1 MFKGTS
7 FFNNCFI
14 IVVSQYLSGD
24 GHCEDAAT
32 RKMTLDFD
40 LELGGIKV
48 KKVNILAFY
57 FAL

>member
-1 MFKGTS
+1 MYNVGTS

-14 IVVSQYLSGD
+14 IVSQYLSGD
-24 GHCEDAAT
+24 GPCEDAAT

-40 LELGGIKV
+40 PELGGIKV
-48 KKVNILAFY
+48 KKANILAFY